1 LARERRPAV
10 AASGTPMTSGPIG
23 SGVSSSALTRYL
35 ALFLLLNAFVLNGVL
50 WTASPAPY
58 KETVLNHTWDVLGA
72 RGCDDSWGI
81 MSISLD
87 YAREPHKIPLY
98 TEIFFNQHLK
108 FQYPPSSL
116 LAIAGMLWLAGSEGI
131 RTSGCEIFEFPTL
144 NDILG
149 WLFIL
154 ISALTTAA
162 LLEIGLRQRNL
173 TDDTRALRVARAAI
187 VVGLA
192 LTFYPIVKAYTLGQI
207 QVWLNGLFGLALLG
221 WVTGRKASSGV
232 LIGLMCLVKPHYGL
246 FLLWGALRHEWRFT
260 AASAATVAV
269 GLAIS
274 IAAYGWA
281 NHIDYLNVRW
291 YLPQHGEA
299 FYPNHSFNGLL
310 NRLMSLDDPF
320 SFQNLVFIDLDF
332 PPFEPLVYGGT
343 LITSLVILSTALL
356 RRGTEG
362 DSDRKFDFCTMA
374 LSTTMASPIA
384 WEHHYGIML
393 PIFGVMLAAV
403 IGDRR
408 RLIWLVV
415 CYVLVSNFFHFTNLL
430 AYTPFNVAQSYLLAA
445 AVVVLLMLH
454 GMRPGW
460 QIATLP
466 AKIPVPSGS
475 PAR

>member
-1 LARERRPAV
+1 MTPV
-10 AASGTPMTSGPIG
+10 AMPPVGAG
-23 SGVSSSALTRYL
+23 SGVSSPLLTR
-35 ALFLLLNAFVLNGVL
+35 AMMVFLLLNAFVLNGIL
-50 WTASPAPY
+50 WAASPAPY
-58 KETVLNHTWDVLGA
+58 RETVLNHTWDVLGA

-81 MSISLD
+81 MSISLE
-87 YAREPHKIPLY
+87 YARETHDVPLY
-98 TEIFFNQHLK
+98 SEIFFHRHLK

-116 LAIAGMLWLAGSEGI
+116 LAIAGMLWLAGPEGI
-131 RTSGCEIFEFPTL
+131 RTTECKVFDFPTL

-154 ISALTTAA
+154 MSALTTAA
-162 LLEIGLRQRNL
+162 LLELGLRGRL
-173 TDDTRALRVARAAI
+173 IDDTRGLRLMRGALVIGFAM
-187 VVGLA
+187 
-192 LTFYPIVKAYTLGQI
+192 TFYPVVKAYTLGQI
-207 QVWLNGLFGLALLG
+207 QVWLNGMFGLALLA
-221 WVTGRKASSGV
+221 WVTGWKRASGV
-232 LIGLMCLVKPHYGL
+232 LIGLMCLIKPHYGL
-246 FLLWGALRHEWRFT
+246 FLLWGVLRGEWRFT
-260 AASAATVAV
+260 AASAAAMAV
-269 GLAIS
+269 GLALS
-274 IAAYGWA
+274 IAAFGLE
-281 NHIDYLNVRW
+281 NHLDYLNVLW

-343 LITSLVILSTALL
+343 LITSLIILSAALL

-362 DSDRKFDFCTMA
+362 DSNRKFDFCTMA

-384 WEHHYGIML
+384 WEHHYGVML

>member
-1 LARERRPAV
+1 MTPV
-10 AASGTPMTSGPIG
+10 AMPPVGAG
-23 SGVSSSALTRYL
+23 SGVSSPMLTR
-35 ALFLLLNAFVLNGVL
+35 AMMVFLLLNAFVLNGIL
-50 WTASPAPY
+50 WAASPAPY
-58 KETVLNHTWDVLGA
+58 RETVLNHTWDVLGA

-81 MSISLD
+81 MSISLE
-87 YAREPHKIPLY
+87 YARGTHDVPLY
-98 TEIFFNQHLK
+98 SEIFFNRHLK

-116 LAIAGMLWLAGSEGI
+116 LAIAGMLWMAGPEGV
-131 RTSGCEIFEFPTL
+131 RTTECKVFDFPTL

-154 ISALTTAA
+154 MSALTTAA
-162 LLEIGLRQRNL
+162 LLELGLRGRL
-173 TDDTRALRVARAAI
+173 TDDTRGLRLMRGALVI
-187 VVGLA
+187 GFA
-192 LTFYPIVKAYTLGQI
+192 LTFYPVVKAYTLGQI
-207 QVWLNGLFGLALLG
+207 QVWLNGMFGLALLA
-221 WVTGRKASSGV
+221 WVTGWKRASGV

-246 FLLWGALRHEWRFT
+246 FLLWGALRREWRFT
-260 AASAATVAV
+260 VASATAMMV

-274 IAAYGWA
+274 VAAFGLA
-281 NHIDYLNVRW
+281 NHLDYLNVLW

-310 NRLMSLDDPF
+310 NRLMSLEDPF

-343 LITSLVILSTALL
+343 LITSLIILSAALL

-362 DSDRKFDFCTMA
+362 DGDRKFDFCTMA

-403 IGDRR
+403 IADRR
-408 RLIWLVV
+408 RLIWLLV

-430 AYTPFNVAQSYLLAA
+430 AFTPFNVAQSYLLAA

-460 QIATLP
+460 QVATLP

>member
-1 LARERRPAV
+1 MPPG
-10 AASGTPMTSGPIG
+10 AAG
-23 SGVSSSALTRYL
+23 SGVSSPMLTR
-35 ALFLLLNAFVLNGVL
+35 AMMVFLLLNAFVLNGIL
-50 WTASPAPY
+50 WAASPAPY
-58 KETVLNHTWDVLGA
+58 RETVLNHTWDVLGA

-81 MSISLD
+81 MSISLE
-87 YAREPHKIPLY
+87 YARETHDVPLY
-98 TEIFFNQHLK
+98 SEIFFNRHLK

-116 LAIAGMLWLAGSEGI
+116 LAIAGMLWMAGPEGV
-131 RTSGCEIFEFPTL
+131 RTTECKVFDFPTL

-154 ISALTTAA
+154 MSALTTAA
-162 LLEIGLRQRNL
+162 LLELGLSGRL
-173 TDDTRALRVARAAI
+173 TDDTRGLRLMRGALVIGFAM
-187 VVGLA
+187 
-192 LTFYPIVKAYTLGQI
+192 TFYPVVKAYTLGQI
-207 QVWLNGLFGLALLG
+207 QVWLNGMFGLALLA
-221 WVTGRKASSGV
+221 WVTKHKGASGV

-246 FLLWGALRHEWRFT
+246 FLLWGALRREWRFT
-260 AASAATVAV
+260 VASASAMMV

-274 IAAYGWA
+274 VAAFGLA
-281 NHIDYLNVRW
+281 NHLDYLNVLW

-310 NRLMSLDDPF
+310 NRLMSLEDPF
-320 SFQNLVFIDLDF
+320 SFQNLVFIDLGF
-332 PPFEPLVYGGT
+332 PPFQPLVYGGT
-343 LITSLVILSTALL
+343 LITSVIILSAALL

-384 WEHHYGIML
+384 WEHHYGVML

-408 RLIWLVV
+408 RLIWLVA
-415 CYVLVSNFFHFTNLL
+415 CYVLASNFFHFTNLL
-430 AYTPFNVAQSYLLAA
+430 AFTPFNVAQSYLLAA
-445 AVVVLLMLH
+445 AVVILLMLH

-460 QIATLP
+460 QIAALP

-475 PAR
+475 PAG